1 MNLNQLLVRAA
12 RSFPDR
18 VAISHGTADYCDYG
32 TLARRAAGLAGAM
45 RVDLGLK
52 ADDRVGLFMTNTPEY
67 LEAFHGALHAGLTA
81 LPINNKLHEKEL
93 AYILDDADA
102 GALIVT
108 PDLAEKAAKGLDLAG
123 SKARIVVVG
132 EKEYAGYLKADP
144 MEMVDRG
151 DDDLAWLFYT
161 SGTTGNPKGAM
172 LTHRN
177 LWEMLLTYFV
187 DVDRVPANGAALHPA
202 PMSHGSGFYGIPHL
216 AVGARQVV
224 PESGGFDPDE
234 IFDLFQRHEEVSL
247 FGAPTMVK
255 RLVGH
260 PGGDDRG
267 NLRTVTYGGGPM
279 YVADL
284 KQALERFGPKFVQVY
299 GQGES
304 PMCITVLPREDHVDT
319 AHPRHEERL
328 ASVGYAQS
336 VVDVMVAGAEDNAV
350 PVGEVGEILVRGAV
364 VMRGYWNRPDASAE
378 SLRGGWLHTGDM
390 GAFDDDGYL
399 TLKDRSKDM
408 IISGGSNIY
417 PREIEEVLLRHPDV
431 LECAVVGR
439 PHAEWGEEVIA
450 FITPN
455 DGTQVDT
462 AALDQLCLDNIARF
476 KRPKGYRVAAAL
488 PKNNYGKIVK
498 RELRN
503 ILDAEDG
510 GENNDA

>member
-1 MNLNQLLVRAA
+1 MNLNQLLLRAA
-12 RSFPDR
+12 RSCPDR

-32 TLARRAAGLAGAM
+32 TLARRAACLAGAM
-45 RVDLGLK
+45 RGPLGLQT
-52 ADDRVGLFMTNTPEY
+52 DDRVGLFMTNTPEY
-67 LEAFHGALHAGLTA
+67 LEAFHGALHAGLAA

-93 AYILDDADA
+93 AYILDDAGA
-102 GALIVT
+102 GALFVT
-108 PDLAEKAAKGLDLAG
+108 PDLAEKAAKGAEIAG
-123 SKARIVVVG
+123 RKLPIVVVG
-132 EKEYAGYLKADP
+132 ETDYLGYRDGEPADMAP
-144 MEMVDRG
+144 RG

-177 LWEMLLTYFV
+177 LWEMMFAYFI
-187 DVDRVPANGAALHPA
+187 DVDRVPVNGAALHPA

-224 PESGGFDPDE
+224 PESGGFEPDE
-234 IFDLFQRHEEVSL
+234 ILELCQRLDEVSL
-247 FGAPTMVK
+247 FAAPTMVK
-255 RLVGH
+255 RLVNH
-260 PGGDDRG
+260 PGGGDAP

-284 KQALERFGPKFVQVY
+284 TAALDRFGQKFVQIY

-304 PMCITVLPREDHVDT
+304 PMCITVLPREDHAAVD
-319 AHPRHEERL
+319 HPRYLERL
-328 ASVGYAQS
+328 GSVGYAQS
-336 VVDVMVAGAEDNAV
+336 VVEVKVADPEDNEV

-364 VMRGYWNRPDASAE
+364 VMKGYWNRPDASAD

-390 GAFDDDGYL
+390 GAFDADGYL

-431 LECAVVGR
+431 AECAVVGR
-439 PHAEWGEEVIA
+439 PHEEWGEEVIA
-450 FITPN
+450 FVAPREGREVDPAEL
-455 DGTQVDT
+455 DG
-462 AALDQLCLDNIARF
+462 LCLENIARF
-476 KRPKGYRVAAAL
+476 KRPKDYRFAAAL

-503 ILDAEDG
+503 QLESE
-510 GENNDA
+510 GE

>member
-12 RSFPDR
+12 RTFPDR
-18 VAISHGTADYCDYG
+18 VAISHGTADYCDYAA
-32 TLARRAAGLAGAM
+32 LARRAAGLAGAM
-45 RVDLGLK
+45 QGPLGLQ
-52 ADDRVGLFMTNTPEY
+52 ANDRVGLFMTNTPEY
-67 LEAFHGALHAGLTA
+67 LEAFHGALHAGMTA

-93 AYILDDADA
+93 AYILDDAGA
-102 GALIVT
+102 GALFVT
-108 PDLAEKAAKGLDLAG
+108 PDLAEKAAKGLDIAG

-132 EKEYAGYLKADP
+132 EAEYARHRDGDAAA
-144 MEMVDRG
+144 MVDQG
-151 DDDLAWLFYT
+151 DDDIAWLFYT

-172 LTHRN
+172 LSHRN
-177 LWEMLLTYFV
+177 LWEMMLTYFL
-187 DVDRVPANGAALHPA
+187 DVDRVPVNGAALHPA

-224 PESGGFDPDE
+224 PESGGFEPDE
-234 IFDLFQRHEEVSL
+234 ILHLCQKLEEVSL
-247 FGAPTMVK
+247 FAAPTMVK
-255 RLVGH
+255 RLVNHRG
-260 PGGDDRG
+260 GGDAP

-284 KQALERFGPKFVQVY
+284 KEALARFGQKFIQIY

-304 PMCITVLPREDHVDT
+304 PMCITVLPREDHADT
-319 AHPRHEERL
+319 DHPRHEERL

-336 VVDVMVAGAEDNAV
+336 VVDVKVVDGDDIEL
-350 PVGEVGEILVRGAV
+350 PTGEVGEILVKGAV

-390 GAFDDDGYL
+390 GAFDGDGYL

-417 PREIEEVLLRHPDV
+417 PREIEEILLRHPDV
-431 LECAVVGR
+431 AECAVVGC
-439 PHAEWGEEVIA
+439 PHEEWGEEVVA
-450 FITPN
+450 FVAPREGADVN
-455 DGTQVDT
+455 T
-462 AALDQLCLDNIARF
+462 AELDQLCLENIARF
-476 KRPKGYRVAAAL
+476 KRPKDYRVAASL

-503 ILDAEDG
+503 QLKVEDK
-510 GENNDA
+510 

>member
-12 RSFPDR
+12 QSFPDR
-18 VAISHGTADYCDYG
+18 IALSHGTVDYCDYG
-32 TLARRAAGLAGAM
+32 TLARHASGLAGVM
-45 RVDLGLK
+45 RGELGLA

-93 AYILDDADA
+93 AYIIDDAGT
-102 GALIVT
+102 GALFVT
-108 PDLAEKAAKGLDLAG
+108 PDLAEKAAKGVEIAG

-132 EKEYAGYLKADP
+132 EKEYAGFRDADP

-172 LTHRN
+172 LSHRN
-177 LWEMLLTYFV
+177 LWEMMLTYFI
-187 DVDRVPANGAALHPA
+187 DVDRVPVNGAALHPA

-224 PESGGFDPDE
+224 PESGGFEPQE
-234 IFDLFQRHEEVSL
+234 IFDLFQHHEEVSL
-247 FGAPTMVK
+247 FAAPTMVK

-260 PGGDDRG
+260 SGGGDAA

-284 KQALERFGPKFVQVY
+284 KQALDRFGPKFVQIY

-319 AHPRHEERL
+319 DHPRHEERL

-336 VVDVMVAGAEDNAV
+336 VVQVKVADGDDRDL
-350 PVGEVGEILVRGAV
+350 PVGEVGEILVHGAV
-364 VMRGYWNRPDASAE
+364 VMRGYWNRPDVSAE

-390 GAFDDDGYL
+390 GAFDADGYL

-417 PREIEEVLLRHPDV
+417 PREIEEVLLRHPAV

-439 PHAEWGEEVIA
+439 PHPEWGEEVIA
-450 FITPN
+450 FVTPN
-455 DGTQVDT
+455 EGEDIDT
-462 AALDQLCLDNIARF
+462 AELDRMCLENIARF
-476 KRPKGYRVAAAL
+476 KRPKEYRVAGSL

-503 ILDAEDG
+503 QLETEGSADG
-510 GENNDA
+510 

>member
-18 VAISHGTADYCDYG
+18 IAISHGTANYCDYA

-45 RVDLGLK
+45 GGPLGLK
-52 ADDRVGLFMTNTPEY
+52 PNDRVGLFMTNTPEY
-67 LEAFHGALHAGLTA
+67 LEAFHGALHAGMTA

-93 AYILDDADA
+93 AYILDDAGA
-102 GALIVT
+102 GALFVT
-108 PDLAEKAAKGLDLAG
+108 PDLAEKAAKGLEIAG

-132 EKEYAGYLKADP
+132 DAEYNGYRESDP
-144 MEMVDRG
+144 VAMVDQA

-172 LTHRN
+172 LSHRN
-177 LWEMLLTYFV
+177 LWEMTLTYFL
-187 DVDRVPANGAALHPA
+187 DVDRVPVNGAALHPA

-224 PESGGFDPDE
+224 PESGGFEPDE
-234 IFDLFQRHEEVSL
+234 ILHLCQSLEEVSL
-247 FGAPTMVK
+247 FAAPTMVK
-255 RLVGH
+255 RLVNH
-260 PGGDDRG
+260 QGGG
-267 NLRTVTYGGGPM
+267 EAPNLRTVTYGGGPM

-284 KQALERFGPKFVQVY
+284 KAALERFGPKFVQVY

-319 AHPRHEERL
+319 DHPRHEERL

-336 VVDVMVAGAEDNAV
+336 IVDVKVVDGDDNEL
-350 PVGEVGEILVRGAV
+350 PTGEVGEILVKGAV

-390 GAFDDDGYL
+390 GAFDTDGYL

-417 PREIEEVLLRHPDV
+417 PREIEEILLRHPDV
-431 LECAVVGR
+431 MECAVVGR
-439 PHAEWGEEVIA
+439 PHEEWGEEVIA
-450 FITPN
+450 FVTPREGA
-455 DGTQVDT
+455 DVDT
-462 AALDQLCLDNIARF
+462 SELDALCLENIARF
-476 KRPKGYRVAAAL
+476 KRPKDYRVAAAL

-503 ILDAEDG
+503 QLEAEDK
-510 GENNDA
+510 D

>member
-18 VAISHGTADYCDYG
+18 VAISHGTMDYCDYA

-45 RVDLGLK
+45 TGPLGLK
-52 ADDRVGLFMTNTPEY
+52 PDDRVGLFMTNTPEY
-67 LEAFHGALHAGLTA
+67 LEAFHGALHAGMTA

-93 AYILDDADA
+93 AYILDDAGA
-102 GALIVT
+102 GAVFVT
-108 PDLAEKAAKGLDLAG
+108 PDLAEKAAKGLEIAG

-132 EKEYAGYLKADP
+132 EAEYNAYRDSDP
-144 MEMVDRG
+144 VDMVAQN

-172 LTHRN
+172 LSHRN
-177 LWEMLLTYFV
+177 LWEMMLTYFV
-187 DVDRVPANGAALHPA
+187 DVDRVPVNGAALHPA

-224 PESGGFDPDE
+224 PESGGFEPDE
-234 IFDLFQRHEEVSL
+234 ILHLCQRLEEVSL
-247 FGAPTMVK
+247 FAAPTMVK
-255 RLVGH
+255 RMVNYQG
-260 PGGDDRG
+260 GGDAPH
-267 NLRTVTYGGGPM
+267 LRTVTYGGGPM

-284 KQALERFGPKFVQVY
+284 KDALARFGPKFVQIY

-336 VVDVMVAGAEDNAV
+336 VVDVKVVDADDNEL
-350 PVGEVGEILVRGAV
+350 PTGEVGEILVKGAV
-364 VMRGYWNRPDASAE
+364 VMRGYWDRPDASAQ

-390 GAFDDDGYL
+390 GAFDADGYL

-408 IISGGSNIY
+408 IISGGTNIY

-431 LECAVVGR
+431 MECAVVGR
-439 PHAEWGEEVIA
+439 PHPEWGEEVVA
-450 FITPN
+450 FVTPRE
-455 DGTQVDT
+455 GAEVD
-462 AALDQLCLDNIARF
+462 AAELDRLCLDNIARF
-476 KRPKGYRVAAAL
+476 KRPKDYRIAAAL

-503 ILDAEDG
+503 LLDAEGDS
-510 GENNDA
+510 

>member
-18 VAISHGTADYCDYG
+18 VAISHGTADYCDYA
-32 TLARRAAGLAGAM
+32 TLARRAAGLGGAM
-45 RVDLGLK
+45 GTSLGLK
-52 ADDRVGLFMTNTPEY
+52 PGDRVGLFMTNTPEY
-67 LEAFHGALHAGLTA
+67 LEAFHGALHAGMTA

-93 AYILDDADA
+93 AYILDDAGA
-102 GALIVT
+102 GAVFVT
-108 PDLAEKAAKGLDLAG
+108 PDLAEKAAKGVEITG

-132 EKEYAGYLKADP
+132 DAEYEGYRNADP
-144 MEMVDRG
+144 LEMVAQD

-172 LTHRN
+172 LSHRN
-177 LWEMLLTYFV
+177 LWEMMLTYFL
-187 DVDRVPANGAALHPA
+187 DVDRVPVNGAALHPA

-224 PESGGFDPDE
+224 PESGGFEPDE
-234 IFDLFQRHEEVSL
+234 ILHLCEALEEVSL
-247 FGAPTMVK
+247 FAAPTMVK
-255 RLVGH
+255 RLVNH
-260 PGGDDRG
+260 AGGG
-267 NLRTVTYGGGPM
+267 EAPNLRTVTYGGGPM

-284 KQALERFGPKFVQVY
+284 KAALERFGPKFVQVY

-304 PMCITVLPREDHVDT
+304 PMCITVLPREDHIDT
-319 AHPRHEERL
+319 THPRHEERL

-336 VVDVMVAGAEDNAV
+336 IVDVKVVDGDDNEL
-350 PVGEVGEILVRGAV
+350 PTGEVGEILVKGAV

-417 PREIEEVLLRHPDV
+417 PREIEEILLRHPDV
-431 LECAVVGR
+431 VECAVVGR

-450 FITPN
+450 FVAPRE
-455 DGTQVDT
+455 GTQVDT
-462 AALDQLCLDNIARF
+462 DELDRLCLENIARF
-476 KRPKGYRVAAAL
+476 KRPKGYRIAASL

-503 ILDAEDG
+503 LLGSEEDS
-510 GENNDA
+510 

>member
-12 RSFPDR
+12 HSFPDR
-18 VAISHGTADYCDYG
+18 VAISHGATNYCDYG
-32 TLARRAAGLAGAM
+32 TLARRVAGLAGAM
-45 RVDLGLK
+45 RGDLDLK
-52 ADDRVGLFMTNTPEY
+52 TDDRVGLFMTNTPEY
-67 LEAFHGALHAGLTA
+67 LEVFHGALHAGLTA

-93 AYILDDADA
+93 AYILDDAGA
-102 GALIVT
+102 GVVFTT
-108 PDLAEKAAKGLDLAG
+108 PDLAEKAAKGLEIAG
-123 SKARIVVVG
+123 STARVVVVG
-132 EKEYAGYLKADP
+132 EAEYAGCLAADP
-144 MEMVDRG
+144 MEMLDRA

-172 LTHRN
+172 LSHRN
-177 LWEMLLTYFV
+177 LWEMMLTYFL
-187 DVDRVPANGAALHPA
+187 DVDRVPVNGAALHPA

-224 PESGGFDPDE
+224 PESGGFEPDE
-234 IFDLFQRHEEVSL
+234 IFDLFQQHEEVTL
-247 FGAPTMVK
+247 FAAPTMVK

-260 PGGDDRG
+260 PTGDAG

-284 KQALERFGPKFVQVY
+284 KQALARFGPKFVQIY

-319 AHPRHEERL
+319 DHPRHEERL

-336 VVDVMVAGAEDNAV
+336 VVDVKVADPDDNAV
-350 PVGEVGEILVRGAV
+350 PTGEVGEILVRGAV
-364 VMRGYWNRPDASAE
+364 VMQGYWNRPDASAE
-378 SLRGGWLHTGDM
+378 SLKGGRLHTGDM
-390 GAFDDDGYL
+390 GACDADGYL
-399 TLKDRSKDM
+399 TLKDRAKDM

-417 PREIEEVLLRHPDV
+417 PREIEEVLLRHEDV

-439 PHAEWGEEVIA
+439 PHEDWGEEVIA
-450 FITPN
+450 FVTPN
-455 DGTQVDT
+455 EGTEIDT
-462 AALDQLCLDNIARF
+462 GALDQLCLDNIARF
-476 KRPKGYRVAAAL
+476 KRPKEYRVAAAL

-503 ILDAEDG
+503 MLESEDG
-510 GENNDA
+510 G

>member
-1 MNLNQLLVRAA
+1 MNLNQLLMRAA
-12 RSFPDR
+12 HSFPDR

-45 RVDLGLK
+45 RGPLGLST
-52 ADDRVGLFMTNTPEY
+52 DDRVGLFMTNTPEY
-67 LEAFHGALHAGLTA
+67 LEAFHATLHAGMTA

-93 AYILDDADA
+93 AYILDDAGA
-102 GALIVT
+102 GALFVT
-108 PDLAEKAAKGLDLAG
+108 PDLAEKAAKGAEIAG
-123 SKARIVVVG
+123 RKIPIVVVG
-132 EKEYAGYLKADP
+132 EADYQGFRDGEGVH
-144 MEMVDRG
+144 MAVRG

-172 LTHRN
+172 LSHRN
-177 LWEMLLTYFV
+177 LWEMMLTYFV
-187 DVDRVPANGAALHPA
+187 DVDRVPVNGAALHPA

-224 PESGGFDPDE
+224 PESGGFEPDE
-234 IFDLFQRHEEVSL
+234 ILHLCRELEEVSL
-247 FGAPTMVK
+247 FAAPTMVK
-255 RLVGH
+255 RLVNHTG
-260 PGGDDRG
+260 GGDAP

-284 KQALERFGPKFVQVY
+284 KAALARFGQKFVQIY

-304 PMCITVLPREDHVDT
+304 PMCITVLPREDHMDT
-319 AHPRHEERL
+319 ENPRYEDRL

-336 VVDVMVAGAEDNAV
+336 VVEVKVADSDDNEM
-350 PVGEVGEILVRGAV
+350 PTGEVGEILVRGAV
-364 VMRGYWNRPDASAE
+364 VMKGYWNRPDASAE

-390 GAFDDDGYL
+390 GAFDADGYL

-417 PREIEEVLLRHPDV
+417 PREIEEVLLRHPVV

-439 PHAEWGEEVIA
+439 PHEEWGEEVIA
-450 FITPN
+450 FVAPRE
-455 DGTQVDT
+455 GAQVDI
-462 AALDQLCLDNIARF
+462 AELDKLCLENIARF
-476 KRPKGYRVAAAL
+476 KRPKDYRIAAAL

-503 ILDAEDG
+503 QLEAEGRD
-510 GENNDA
+510 

>member
-18 VAISHGTADYCDYG
+18 VAISHGTADYCDYA
-32 TLARRAAGLAGAM
+32 TLGRRAGGLAGAM
-45 RVDLGLK
+45 QSQLGLK
-52 ADDRVGLFMTNTPEY
+52 PNDRIGLFMTNTPEY
-67 LEAFHGALHAGLTA
+67 LEAFHGALHAGMTA

-93 AYILDDADA
+93 AYILDDAGA
-102 GALIVT
+102 GAVFVT
-108 PDLAEKAAKGLDLAG
+108 PDLAEKAAKGLEITG

-132 EKEYAGYLKADP
+132 EAEYNGFRDSDP
-144 MEMVDRG
+144 VDMVEQSY
-151 DDDLAWLFYT
+151 DDLAWLFYT

-172 LTHRN
+172 LSHRN
-177 LWEMLLTYFV
+177 LWEMMLTYFL
-187 DVDRVPANGAALHPA
+187 DVDRVPTNGAALHPA

-234 IFDLFQRHEEVSL
+234 ILHLCQILEEVSL
-247 FGAPTMVK
+247 FAAPTMVK
-255 RLVGH
+255 RLVNH
-260 PGGDDRG
+260 SGGG
-267 NLRTVTYGGGPM
+267 EAPNLRTVTYGGGPM

-284 KQALERFGPKFVQVY
+284 KAALDRFGPKFVQVY

-304 PMCITVLPREDHVDT
+304 PMCITVLPREDHTDT
-319 AHPRHEERL
+319 DHPRYEERL

-336 VVDVMVAGAEDNAV
+336 VVDVKVVDGDDNEM
-350 PVGEVGEILVRGAV
+350 PTGEVGEILAKGAV

-378 SLRGGWLHTGDM
+378 TLRGGWLHTGDM
-390 GAFDDDGYL
+390 GAFDADGYL

-408 IISGGSNIY
+408 IISGGTNIY

-431 LECAVVGR
+431 MECAVVGR
-439 PHAEWGEEVIA
+439 PHEEWGEEVIA
-450 FITPN
+450 FVTPRE
-455 DGTQVDT
+455 GAEVDT
-462 AALDQLCLDNIARF
+462 GELDQLCLDNIARF
-476 KRPKGYRVAAAL
+476 KRPKDYRVAASL

-503 ILDAEDG
+503 QLASED
-510 GENNDA
+510 ET

>member
-18 VAISHGTADYCDYG
+18 VAISHGTADYCDYA
-32 TLARRAAGLAGAM
+32 TLARRSAGLAGAL
-45 RVDLGLK
+45 RGALGL
-52 ADDRVGLFMTNTPEY
+52 AENDRVGLFMTNTPEY
-67 LEAFHGALHAGLTA
+67 LEAFHGALHAGMTA

-93 AYILDDADA
+93 AYILDDAGA
-102 GALIVT
+102 GVVFVT
-108 PDLAEKAAKGLDLAG
+108 PDLAEKAAKGLEIAG
-123 SKARIVVVG
+123 SKARVIVVG
-132 EKEYAGYLKADP
+132 EKEYNAFRDGDP
-144 MEMVDRG
+144 LAMTERA

-172 LTHRN
+172 LSHRN
-177 LWEMLLTYFV
+177 LWEMMLTYFV
-187 DVDRVPANGAALHPA
+187 DVDRVPVNGAALHPA

-224 PESGGFDPDE
+224 PESGGFEPEE
-234 IFDLFQRHEEVSL
+234 ILHLCQELEEVSL
-247 FGAPTMVK
+247 FAAPTMIK
-255 RLVGH
+255 RLVNHKG
-260 PGGDDRG
+260 GGDAP

-284 KQALERFGPKFVQVY
+284 KEALARFGQKFIQIY

-304 PMCITVLPREDHVDT
+304 PMCITVLPREDHADIH
-319 AHPRHEERL
+319 HPRYEERL

-336 VVDVMVAGAEDNAV
+336 IVDVKVVDGDDNEL
-350 PVGEVGEILVRGAV
+350 PTGEVGEILVKGAV
-364 VMRGYWNRPDASAE
+364 VMRGYWNKPEASAE

-390 GAFDDDGYL
+390 GAFDVAGYL

-417 PREIEEVLLRHPDV
+417 PREIEEILLRHPDV
-431 LECAVVGR
+431 AECAVVGR
-439 PHAEWGEEVIA
+439 PHEEWGEEVIA
-450 FITPN
+450 FVAPRE
-455 DGTQVDT
+455 GAEVDT
-462 AALDQLCLDNIARF
+462 AELDKLCLDNIARF
-476 KRPKGYRVAAAL
+476 KRPKDYRIAAAL

-503 ILDAEDG
+503 QLEAERED
-510 GENNDA
+510 